1 MSSYRF
7 ALVGAAVLCAG
18 LGASAAFSQQTDA
31 PAPPAG
37 EKVCLQANRMQN
49 YDIVDER
56 TLRITDRFFKNY
68 TVRMAS
74 GCVGLTKASM
84 DVVLR
89 LRSSLGLGCLGQGDS
104 VAFNSPG
111 LGRLSC
117 LVTSVENY
125 VPPAPKQGG

>member
-1 MSSYRF
+1 MKGTNA
-7 ALVGAAVLCAG
+7 ALLGVALISTA
-18 LGASAAFSQQTDA
+18 LGASVVLSQQTDA
-31 PAPPAG
+31 PSAPAA
-37 EKVCLQANRMQN
+37 EKVCLQANRMMN
-49 YDIVDER
+49 YDIIDER

-74 GCVGLTKASM
+74 GCVGLTKATT

-89 LRSSLGLGCLGQGDS
+89 LRSSLGLGCFGQGDS
-104 VAFNSPG
+104 VTFNSPG

-125 VPPAPKQGG
+125 VPPQPKKAQ

>member
-1 MSSYRF
+1 MSRNTF
-7 ALVGAAVLCAG
+7 ALLGAAVICTA
-18 LGASAAFSQQTDA
+18 LGASAALSQQTDT

-37 EKVCLQANRMQN
+37 QKVCLQANRMMN
-49 YDIVDER
+49 YDIVDEH
-56 TLRITDRFFKNY
+56 TLRITDRFYKNY

-84 DVVLR
+84 NVILR

-125 VPPAPKQGG
+125 VPPPKQPG